1 MFRSSIAKKA
11 VVAITGLLLF
21 GFLIGHMAG
30 NLLLYGGP
38 EAINAYGQKLRD
50 TGPLLWLVRLGLL
63 GLLAL
68 HVLFTVQLVME
79 NRRARPHDYLIKK
92 SRASSWASRTMIL
105 TGLLVLAFIVYHIL
119 HFTVLATNPQY
130 AKMVEVTKF
139 GEKRHDVYAMVT
151 DAFSRPMVVLV
162 YIGAMLLVFTHLSHG
177 VTSLLQTL
185 GLSTSKLWPIWR
197 KAGPIAAGL
206 VIAGFLLAPLGVIFG
221 FVKPPPPIEKP
232 AKALAV
238 QPVDQKA
245 NEKDQAKDVAAR

>member
-1 MFRSSIAKKA
+1 
-11 VVAITGLLLF
+11 
-21 GFLIGHMAG
+21 
-30 NLLLYGGP
+30 
-38 EAINAYGQKLRD
+38 AYGQKLRD

-68 HVLFTVQLVME
+68 HVLFTVQLVIE
-79 NRRARPHDYLIKK
+79 NRRARPQGYLIRK
-92 SRASSWASRTMIL
+92 SRASTWASRTMIF
-105 TGLLVLAFIVYHIL
+105 TGLLVLAFLIYHIL

-130 AKMVEVTKF
+130 AKMVEVTKL

-151 DAFSRPMVVLV
+151 DAFSRPLVVLV

-177 VTSLLQTL
+177 VKSLLQTL

-206 VIAGFLLAPLGVIFG
+206 LVAGFLLAPLGVYFE
-221 FVKPPPPIEKP
+221 FVRPAPPADRSTK
-232 AKALAV
+232 AKTV
-238 QPVDQKA
+238 QPVETKT